1 MRAYL
6 RTRLWSG
13 ARVRTRVRNVTAC
26 GGFAAAESRSLSK
39 RRRPSVLRKRY
50 EWVLTEYGPPAAG
63 RTGSG
68 FAQHSEEPAR
78 LGIFT
83 ATRKRAKDNAQTCQR
98 QRATVPKTTRKR
110 APKTTRKRLWGR
122 SFGSP
127 RPRRCYQHAL
137 RLCGRVVRSMEHVC
151 RTYLDAPL
159 CSLRGS
165 VVRQEED
172 ESDEDENNT
181 FWLASVGRLAS
192 VEPRTAARMRT
203 LARANAQ

>member
-1 MRAYL
+1 MGTHRVWSSRGWSYRFGLCAAQRGAGSARHLHCNTQTCQRQRA
-6 RTRLWSG
+6 
-13 ARVRTRVRNVTAC
+13 NVPKT
-26 GGFAAAESRSLSK
+26 
-39 RRRPSVLRKRY
+39 
-50 EWVLTEYGPPAAG
+50 
-63 RTGSG
+63 
-68 FAQHSEEPAR
+68 
-78 LGIFT
+78 
-83 ATRKRAKDNAQTCQR
+83 TRKRAKDNAQTCQR
-98 QRATVPKTTRKR
+98 QRANVPKTTRKR
-110 APKTTRKRLWGR
+110 APKTTRKRLWSR

-137 RLCGRVVRSMEHVC
+137 RLCGRVVRSMEHEC
-151 RTYLDAPL
+151 RTCLDAPL
-159 CSLRGS
+159 CTACAGGS